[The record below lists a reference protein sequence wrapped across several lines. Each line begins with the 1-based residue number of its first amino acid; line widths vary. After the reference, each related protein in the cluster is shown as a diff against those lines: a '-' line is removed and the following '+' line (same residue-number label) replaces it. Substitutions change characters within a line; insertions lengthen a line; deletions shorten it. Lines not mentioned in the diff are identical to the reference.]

1 MDDKY
6 ATFYNSI
13 QALLT
18 SRLLNN
24 KEIKDYLQFIESS
37 SMEKDAFIAV
47 VNYCVAVKGAE
58 VSSAYILA
66 VAKHFAQEGV
76 LTVEQVEKALTAK
89 SNNENE
95 QKKEASSQEDYLIKL
110 FRKLNP
116 KLKKSV
122 IDMVK
127 GLTTSQD
134 NK

>member
-1 MDDKY
+1 MDNKY
-6 ATFYNSI
+6 ASFYNSV

-18 SRLLNN
+18 SRPVDV
-24 KEIKDYLQFIESS
+24 KELTEYIQLIETYD
-37 SMEKDAFIAV
+37 MEINAFIAI
-47 VNYCVAVKGAE
+47 VNYCVALKG
-58 VSSAYILA
+58 SDIKSPYILK
-66 VAKHFAQEGV
+66 VAKCFAQDGV
-76 LTVEQVEKALTAK
+76 LTVEQVEKALTTK
-89 SNNENE
+89 SNKESG
-95 QKKEASSQEDYLIKL
+95 QKEESLLQEDYLIKL

>member
-6 ATFYNSI
+6 ESFYKEL
-13 QALLT
+13 QALLI
-18 SRLLNN
+18 SRPVTP
-24 KEIKDYLQFIESS
+24 KEIADYVQFIATYD
-37 SMEKDAFIAV
+37 MEINAFIAI
-47 VNYCVAVKGAE
+47 VNYCVAIKG
-58 VSSAYILA
+58 SSIKSPYILKF
-66 VAKHFAQEGV
+66 AKCFAQDGV
-76 LTVEQVEKALTAK
+76 LTAEQVEKALKAK

-122 IDMVK
+122 IDIVK